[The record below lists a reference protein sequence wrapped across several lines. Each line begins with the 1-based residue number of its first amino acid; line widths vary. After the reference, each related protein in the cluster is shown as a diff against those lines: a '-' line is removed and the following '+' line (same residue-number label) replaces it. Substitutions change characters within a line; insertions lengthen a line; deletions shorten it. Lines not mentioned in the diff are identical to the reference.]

1 MLHDHLVILS
11 ILPCH
16 LHCPYHFVYTVWS
29 YSLSSVHTHLVIL
42 LSLLSISLCSQEN
55 LHFCCSC
62 WLIITKSELPSSKL
76 LSSTLKRRSEQPA
89 TRTLYWLNRWR
100 TSNNY
105 KYRRKTLSNYV
116 SFCQIYIS
124 IFHCINHLTL
134 RAEVGWSLSEI
145 VQGQPWDEIGASP
158 MLFVHL
164 LLQKHGTLSC
174 SQHYDNDYWW
184 CLNYKVLYYLLHVCA
199 IVLLMSGKKQA
210 YFCQTMPFVI
220 GLVLSLL
227 PYYYVYNM

>member
-1 MLHDHLVILS
+1 MLDDHLVILS

-29 YSLSSVHTHLVIL
+29 YSLCCVHTTLSLVICTVHIIL
-42 LSLLSISLCSQEN
+42 SLIIHCPVSIQLCLWSSLLSISLCSQEN

-76 LSSTLKRRSEQPA
+76 LSSILKRRSEQPG

-134 RAEVGWSLSEI
+134 RAEVG
-145 VQGQPWDEIGASP
+145 
-158 MLFVHL
+158 
-164 LLQKHGTLSC
+164 
-174 SQHYDNDYWW
+174 
-184 CLNYKVLYYLLHVCA
+184 
-199 IVLLMSGKKQA
+199 
-210 YFCQTMPFVI
+210 
-220 GLVLSLL
+220 
-227 PYYYVYNM
+227 